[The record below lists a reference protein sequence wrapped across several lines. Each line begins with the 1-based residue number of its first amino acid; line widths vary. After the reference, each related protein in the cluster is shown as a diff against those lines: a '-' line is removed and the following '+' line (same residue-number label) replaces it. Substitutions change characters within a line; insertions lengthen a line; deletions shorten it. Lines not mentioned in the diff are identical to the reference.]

1 MASRD
6 VFDNGPRLRIALI
19 VPALLVGGSERHVVK
34 LATVLRRRGIAVC
47 VVVLQG
53 ALDRPLAAML
63 PHDVPV
69 LVGPYHRRDPRLLRW
84 LARQLAEQRA
94 DVAQSFLWY
103 GDTMTAVACA
113 LYSTVP
119 LIASERGDRDVRWY
133 GRARNLV
140 DRLITF
146 RVARRVCA
154 NSRHGAALLRRLGC
168 PPDRIRVIVNGV
180 DPDPAEPGVS
190 SSIRAEMC
198 IPANA
203 PLVGIVSRLVDY
215 KGVDMLVRAIA
226 ALEAARGAHLLIVG
240 GGPEHTALEHLARE
254 LGIPDRVHFAGM
266 REHVE
271 SIVREVDVAALT
283 TRTSEH
289 CSNSILEYM
298 AAGRPVVAT
307 RVGGNAE
314 LIADGESGLLVAV
327 DDIPG
332 LAHALDRLLTDTAEA
347 ARMGREGRRRIEAMG
362 TMERVADEFL
372 LLCDEVVTSQASR

>member
-1 MASRD
+1 MASRGVLD
-6 VFDNGPRLRIALI
+6 SHPGLRIALI

-63 PHDVPV
+63 PPDVPV
-69 LVGPYHRRDPRLLRW
+69 LIGPYHRRDPRLLRW

-103 GDTMTAVACA
+103 GDTMSAAACA
-113 LYSTVP
+113 LYSSVP
-119 LIASERGDRDVRWY
+119 LIASERGDREVRWY

-154 NSRHGAALLRRLGC
+154 NSAHGAALLRRLGC

-180 DPDPAEPGVS
+180 DLDPAKAADS
-190 SSIRAEMC
+190 SSIRAEMR
-198 IPANA
+198 IPENA
-203 PLVGIVSRLVDY
+203 PVVGIVSRLVEY
-215 KGVDMLVRAIA
+215 KGVDMLVRAFA
-226 ALEAARGAHLLIVG
+226 ALEATLGAHLLIVG
-240 GGPEHTALEHLARE
+240 DGPERTALEQLGRE
-254 LGIPDRVHFAGM
+254 LGISDRVHFAGM
-266 REHVE
+266 RAQVE
-271 SIVREVDVAALT
+271 AIVREVDVAALT

-307 RVGGNAE
+307 RVGGNGE

-327 DDIPG
+327 EDIPG

-347 ARMGREGRRRIEAMG
+347 TRMGREGRRRVEAMG

-372 LLCDEVVTSQASR
+372 RLCDEVVSSRASR